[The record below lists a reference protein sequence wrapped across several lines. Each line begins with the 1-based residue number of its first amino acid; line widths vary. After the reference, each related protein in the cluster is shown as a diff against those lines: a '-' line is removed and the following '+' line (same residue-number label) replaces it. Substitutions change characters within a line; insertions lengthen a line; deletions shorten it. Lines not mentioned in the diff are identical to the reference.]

1 MESEVN
7 TGKCAEDGVDVIR
20 RRTGGGAV
28 FHDYEGEITY
38 SVIGQMSLFPRGV
51 TESYR
56 QICGWIIDGLGR
68 LGIKA
73 EFKPINDII
82 LAPDVMD
89 FEGKSAGGKKIS
101 GNAQTR
107 RNGILLQ
114 HGTILY
120 TVDTKKMFS
129 LLNVGAEKISDKMI
143 AAAEDRVASIK
154 KLRPEFGLL
163 NLYEALFGA
172 FTAGKSYRMGEWTLA
187 ELSRAYELSE
197 ARYRQ
202 KEWNFS
208 R

>member
-1 MESEVN
+1 M
-7 TGKCAEDGVDVIR
+7 
-20 RRTGGGAV
+20 
-28 FHDYEGEITY
+28 
-38 SVIGQMSLFPRGV
+38 
-51 TESYR
+51 
-56 QICGWIIDGLGR
+56 
-68 LGIKA
+68 
-73 EFKPINDII
+73 
-82 LAPDVMD
+82 
-89 FEGKSAGGKKIS
+89 GGKKIS

-107 RNGILLQ
+107 RNGVLLQ

-120 TVDTKKMFS
+120 SVDVKKMFS
-129 LLNVGAEKISDKMI
+129 LLKVSQEKISDKMI

-197 ARYRQ
+197 NRYR
-202 KEWNFS
+202 KNEWNFS